1 MSYLTEKN
9 ILNSKEMIKNN
20 YAFQSSMYKGL
31 LTKNKNLVPL
41 KECLTRELKDTDKGR
56 EALSRN
62 YIESTGSFFIR
73 TKALQNNQFIPM
85 FDSQSRLEIH
95 PEVMVNIDLQKND
108 LLISKDSNIGQTVL
122 LNEDLPNHMI
132 SAGIYRLPI
141 NKHKKY
147 IFAFMKNDLFINQL
161 ENLTPRGTSLAHAKT
176 LFLDCL
182 IPFPNK
188 ESLKT
193 INFVETIV
201 DSIIEKEELIL
212 KKIQK
217 ISEIIET
224 ELKNNQKNTKNNIS
238 TTFTELKEIGRFN
251 SSVYSNEKK
260 EIENLILNYKNGHY
274 FLLDEELKIGTTPK
288 NRVIGIDENLEY
300 LWLTPSNCSDYGFIQ
315 KVERINHDKKNNIN
329 NTSVLF
335 INRTS
340 RGGTGKYVG
349 IALFYDF
356 DIHGIGHHNQGMY
369 RLENK
374 DQNELLFITAFF
386 NSKIIRSFCSYLSVG
401 TKMKEL
407 KSNHFTQIPIPKFTN
422 SLKQKVN
429 LLFSNKVSL
438 EILDEIDFD
447 NFMQKDNEFMMSA
460 GIQEL
465 AYSISKYRQKLNT
478 IFDSILS
485 DEKIDFTI

>member
-9 ILNSKEMIKNN
+9 ILSSKEITKNN
-20 YAFQSSMYKGL
+20 YAYQSSMYKGFF
-31 LTKNKNLVPL
+31 TKNKNLVPL
-41 KECLTRELKDTDKGR
+41 KECLSRELKDTDKGR
-56 EALSRN
+56 EALSSN
-62 YIESTGSFFIR
+62 YIQNTGSFFIR
-73 TKALQNNQFIPM
+73 TKALQNNHFIPM

-95 PEVMVNIDLQKND
+95 PDVMVNMELKKND

-122 LNEDLPNHMI
+122 LNEDLPDHMI
-132 SAGIYRLPI
+132 SAGIYKLPI
-141 NKHKKY
+141 DRYKKY

-201 DSIIEKEELIL
+201 DSIVKKEELIL
-212 KKIQK
+212 SKNKKISQ
-217 ISEIIET
+217 IIGT
-224 ELKNNQKNTKNNIS
+224 ELKNNQTTIKNNNS
-238 TTFTELKEIGRFN
+238 TTFTELKDIGRFN
-251 SSVYSNEKK
+251 SSVYSDEKK
-260 EIENLILNYKNGHY
+260 EIEKLILNYQNGYY
-274 FLLDEELKIGTTPK
+274 FLTDEELKIGTTPK
-288 NRVIGIDENLEY
+288 NRVIGTEKNLEY
-300 LWLTPSNCSDYGFIQ
+300 HWLTPSNCSDYGFIQ

-340 RGGTGKYVG
+340 RGGSGKYVG

-356 DIHGIGHHNQGMY
+356 DMHGVGHHNQGMY

-374 DQNELLFITAFF
+374 DLNELLFITAFF
-386 NSKIIRSFCSYLSVG
+386 NSKIMRKFCSYLSVG

-407 KSNHFTQIPIPKFTN
+407 KSDHFTQIPIPKFKN

-429 LLFSNKVSL
+429 LLFSNKEAM
-438 EILDEIDFD
+438 EIINNINFD
-447 NFMQKDNEFMMSA
+447 NFIQKDSEFMESA

-465 AYSISKYRQKLNT
+465 AYSISKFRQKLDN
-478 IFDSILS
+478 IFDLILS